1 MNLPKNGIFATF
13 FSLIFPSD
21 IPSTLP
27 SENRFVAF
35 FLQMVKHVKEAL
47 NSHQYWYFLS
57 HSVHLLYVVLI
68 NQIFH
73 FKCLFLLVKSFT
85 FNFILLIF
93 NFCLQAPFCSSL
105 SVYRYFSHLMTVGN
119 HIFPLPDNLQFPVE
133 IFPLV
138 PFFFF
143 LILQCVFFLSL
154 WNSLYYTLDLAFLLQ
169 FLHPVTCCLTHSS

>member
-1 MNLPKNGIFATF
+1 MNLPKNGIFASF

-27 SENRFVAF
+27 SENRFVAL

-47 NSHQYWYFLS
+47 NLHQYWYFLS

-138 PFFFF
+138 PFFF
-143 LILQCVFFLSL
+143 LSNFTMCL
-154 WNSLYYTLDLAFLLQ
+154 LSFSLEFSLLYSGSGVS
-169 FLHPVTCCLTHSS
+169 PAVSSSCHLLPYP